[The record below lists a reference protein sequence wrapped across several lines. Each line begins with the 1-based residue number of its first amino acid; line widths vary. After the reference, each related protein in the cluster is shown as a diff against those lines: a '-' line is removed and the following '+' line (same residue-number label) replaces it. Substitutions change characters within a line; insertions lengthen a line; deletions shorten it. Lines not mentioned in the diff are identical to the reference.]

1 MLLDVAGRE
10 RTLLAK
16 ALQEAL
22 PDCKPFLTPGPL
34 GLRGYSCAY
43 GLQQAGAQ
51 SEQAQGFAQEIV
63 RRMALPQGWQCSAQN
78 GYLNFEVSAG
88 RLTQLT
94 QEAYAAWP
102 EAPDRP
108 VPLEDPC
115 FWPVCRARRLKRL
128 AQAAMGKS
136 GENEPDCLWHALQL
150 PQALARGKGQAWL
163 QRMMRL
169 TEPLAQTTLVD
180 AAGGGQDPITF
191 ALAAKALALAI
202 AQEKDGG
209 KEK

>member
-10 RTLLAK
+10 RALLAK

-22 PDCKPFLTPGPL
+22 PDRKPLLTPGPL

-51 SEQAQGFAQEIV
+51 SEQAQGFAQEVARRIV
-63 RRMALPQGWQCSAQN
+63 LPQGWQCSAQN
-78 GYLNFEVSAG
+78 GYLNFEVSAQW
-88 RLTQLT
+88 LAQLARET
-94 QEAYAAWP
+94 FSAWP

-115 FWPVCRARRLKRL
+115 FWQVCRARRLRRL

-136 GENEPDCLWHALQL
+136 GENEPACLWHALQL
-150 PQALARGKGQAWL
+150 PQALAKGKGRAWL

-169 TEPLAQTTLVD
+169 TEPLARTALVD

-202 AQEKDGG
+202 AQEKDRG

>member
-10 RTLLAK
+10 RALLAK

-22 PDCKPFLTPGPL
+22 PDRKPLLTPGPL

-51 SEQAQGFAQEIV
+51 SEQAQGFARKVARRIV
-63 RRMALPQGWQCSAQN
+63 LPPGWQCSAQN
-78 GYLNFEVSAG
+78 GYLNFEVSAQW
-88 RLTQLT
+88 LAQLARET
-94 QEAYAAWP
+94 FSAWP

-115 FWPVCRARRLKRL
+115 FWQVCRARRLRRL

-150 PQALARGKGQAWL
+150 PQALAKGKGRAWL

-169 TEPLAQTTLVD
+169 TEPLARTALVD

-209 KEK
+209 KKK

>member
-10 RTLLAK
+10 RALLAK

-22 PDCKPFLTPGPL
+22 PDRKPLLTPGPL

-43 GLQQAGAQ
+43 GLQQAGAR
-51 SEQAQGFAQEIV
+51 SEQAQGFAQEVARRIV
-63 RRMALPQGWQCSAQN
+63 LPPGWQCSAQN
-78 GYLNFEVSAG
+78 GYLNFEVGAQW
-88 RLTQLT
+88 LAQLAR
-94 QEAYAAWP
+94 EALSAWP

-115 FWPVCRARRLKRL
+115 FWQVCRARRLRRL

-150 PQALARGKGQAWL
+150 PQALAKGKGRAWL

-169 TEPLAQTTLVD
+169 TEPLARTALVD

>member
-115 FWPVCRARRLKRL
+115 YWPVCRARRLKRL

-136 GENEPDCLWHALQL
+136 GENEPDCLWPALEL
-150 PQALARGKGQAWL
+150 PQALARGKGPAGL
-163 QRMMRL
+163 QGKVRL

>member
-10 RTLLAK
+10 RALLAK

-22 PDCKPFLTPGPL
+22 PDRKPLLTPGPL

-51 SEQAQGFAQEIV
+51 TEQAQGFAREVARRIV
-63 RRMALPQGWQCSAQN
+63 LPQGWQCSAQN
-78 GYLNFEVSAG
+78 GYLNFEVGAQW
-88 RLTQLT
+88 LAQLAR
-94 QEAYAAWP
+94 EAFSAWP
-102 EAPDRP
+102 EAPDWP

-115 FWPVCRARRLKRL
+115 FWQVCRARRLRRL

-136 GENEPDCLWHALQL
+136 GENEPACLWHALQL
-150 PQALARGKGQAWL
+150 PQALAKGKGRAWL

-169 TEPLAQTTLVD
+169 TEPLARTALVD

-209 KEK
+209 KKK